1 MIARRGAAV
10 AIAPGHETASLS
22 KAQKTFNT
30 LVKQIEKRRERLGA
44 WDAVMPAF
52 QKKFVDALLP
62 LEQESTALRIKL
74 LHLLD
79 DAFLQKGLSKA
90 EQRTLSDLIA
100 DMAHDLMQVSDDATL
115 KVIYNRHVGSANVG
129 NAAAEPDPELT
140 KPEREPEP
148 QSQSQSPEDLDSL
161 SPDELAERMQAEL
174 DAQFERDMAAHAARE
189 AQRAKRK
196 KAPKQSAAQ
205 ARIEAEQ
212 AESSKSIREI
222 YRKLASAL
230 HPDRETDPREQERKT
245 VLMQRVNHAYAK
257 GNLLQLLELQL
268 EIEQIDRRAIDGL
281 SEARLTRYNGILEE
295 QIRELDQEIQHAE
308 NDFRRTYGIASST
321 KVAPDTVIRILTR
334 DIAGMQRSIHDLN
347 AGLREF
353 EDPDKVKDWLKDMK
367 RRPVSSR
374 FDDNPY

>member
-1 MIARRGAAV
+1 MTARRGAAV

-30 LVKQIEKRRERLGA
+30 LVKHIEKRRERLGA
-44 WDAVMPAF
+44 WEAVMPVF

-62 LEQESTALRIKL
+62 LEQEATALRIRL
-74 LHLLD
+74 IHLLD
-79 DAFLQKGLSKA
+79 DAFLRKGLSKA

-100 DMAHDLMQVSDDATL
+100 DMARDLLNVSDDAEL
-115 KVIYNRHVGSANVG
+115 KIIYDRHRASGNIGSAAVDR
-129 NAAAEPDPELT
+129 EPA
-140 KPEREPEP
+140 KPEPKLTPTPGME
-148 QSQSQSPEDLDSL
+148 SADDLDTL
-161 SPDELAERMQAEL
+161 SPDELADRMQAEL

-230 HPDRETDPREQERKT
+230 HPDRETDPAEQERKT

-257 GNLLQLLELQL
+257 ANLLQLLELQL

-295 QIRELDQEIQHAE
+295 QLRELDQEIQHVE
-308 NDFRRTYGIASST
+308 TDFRRTYGIASSV
-321 KVAPDTVIRILTR
+321 KVAPDTVVRMLTR
-334 DIAGMQRSIHDLN
+334 DIAGMQRGNQDLGV
-347 AGLREF
+347 ALREF
-353 EDPDKVKDWLKDMK
+353 EDPDKVRDWLKDMK
-367 RRPVSSR
+367 RRPASSR
-374 FDDNPY
+374 LDDDSF

>member
-1 MIARRGAAV
+1 MTARRGAAV

-100 DMAHDLMQVSDDATL
+100 DMARDLMQVSDDAAL
-115 KVIYNRHVGSANVG
+115 KVIYNRHVGSTNVG
-129 NAAAEPDPELT
+129 DAAAEAEAEPEPDF
-140 KPEREPEP
+140 EP
-148 QSQSQSPEDLDSL
+148 QSQPPEDLDAL
-161 SPDELAERMQAEL
+161 SPDELAERLQAEL

-196 KAPKQSAAQ
+196 KTPKQSAAQ

-212 AESSKSIREI
+212 AESNKSIREI

-295 QIRELDQEIQHAE
+295 QIRELDQEIQHVE

-321 KVAPDTVIRILTR
+321 KVAPDTVMRMLTR
-334 DIAGMQRSIHDLN
+334 DIAGMQRGNQDLGV
-347 AGLREF
+347 ALREF
-353 EDPDKVKDWLKDMK
+353 EDPDKVRDWLKDMK
-367 RRPVSSR
+367 RRPASAR
-374 FDDNPY
+374 FDDESF

>member
-1 MIARRGAAV
+1 MTARRGAAV

-22 KAQKTFNT
+22 KAQQAFNT
-30 LVKQIEKRRERLGA
+30 LVKHIEKRRERLGA
-44 WDAVMPAF
+44 WEAVMPAF
-52 QKKFVDALLP
+52 QKKFVDGLLP
-62 LEQESTALRIKL
+62 LEREATALRIRL
-74 LHLLD
+74 IHLLD

-100 DMAHDLMQVSDDATL
+100 DMARDLLNVSDDAAL
-115 KVIYNRHVGSANVG
+115 KVICRRHHASDDAG
-129 NAAAEPDPELT
+129 NAAADPEPM
-140 KPEREPEP
+140 KPEPEP
-148 QSQSQSPEDLDSL
+148 MPAMEPADDLDSL

-205 ARIEAEQ
+205 AKREAEQ

-295 QIRELDQEIQHAE
+295 QLRELDQEIRHVE
-308 NDFRRTYGIASST
+308 NDFRRTYGIASSV
-321 KVAPDTVIRILTR
+321 KVAPDTVIRMLTR
-334 DIAGMQRSIHDLN
+334 DIAGMQRGNQDLTV
-347 AGLREF
+347 ALREF
-353 EDPDKVKDWLKDMK
+353 EDPDYVRDWLKDMK

-374 FDDNPY
+374 FDDDSS

>member
-1 MIARRGAAV
+1 MTARRGAAV

-74 LHLLD
+74 IHLLD

-100 DMAHDLMQVSDDATL
+100 DMARDLMQVSDDAAL

-129 NAAAEPDPELT
+129 NAAAEPDPE
-140 KPEREPEP
+140 PDSEP
-148 QSQSQSPEDLDSL
+148 QSQSPEDLDAL
-161 SPDELAERMQAEL
+161 SPDELAERLQAEL

-295 QIRELDQEIQHAE
+295 QIRELDQEIQHVE

-321 KVAPDTVIRILTR
+321 KVAPDTVMRILTR
-334 DIAGMQRSIHDLN
+334 DIAGMQRGNQDL
-347 AGLREF
+347 AVALREF
-353 EDPDKVKDWLKDMK
+353 EDPDKVRDWLKDMK
-367 RRPVSSR
+367 RRPASSR
-374 FDDNPY
+374 FDDESF

>member
-1 MIARRGAAV
+1 MTARRGAAV
-10 AIAPGHETASLS
+10 AIAPGHEAASLS

-30 LVKQIEKRRERLGA
+30 LVEHIEKRRERLRA
-44 WDAVMPAF
+44 WEAVMPAF
-52 QKKFVDALLP
+52 QKKFVDGLLP
-62 LEQESTALRIKL
+62 LEQEATALRIRL
-74 LHLLD
+74 IHLLD
-79 DAFLQKGLSKA
+79 DTFLRKGLSKA

-100 DMAHDLMQVSDDATL
+100 DMARDVLHVSDDAALT
-115 KVIYNRHVGSANVG
+115 VVYNRHAESAHVGSA
-129 NAAAEPDPELT
+129 AAEPQP
-140 KPEREPEP
+140 KQPEPEP
-148 QSQSQSPEDLDSL
+148 PADLDSL

-196 KAPKQSAAQ
+196 KSPKQSAAQ

-230 HPDRETDPREQERKT
+230 HPDRETDPGEQQRKT
-245 VLMQRVNHAYAK
+245 ALMQRVNRAYEK

-268 EIEQIDRRAIDGL
+268 EIEQIDRCAIDGL

-295 QIRELDQEIQHAE
+295 QLRELDQEIQHVE

-321 KVAPDTVIRILTR
+321 KVAPDTVLRMLAH
-334 DIAGMQRSIHDLN
+334 DIAGMQRGNQDLTV
-347 AGLREF
+347 ALREF
-353 EDPDKVKDWLKDMK
+353 EDPDQVRDWLKDMK
-367 RRPVSSR
+367 RRPASSR
-374 FDDNPY
+374 FDDDSY

>member
-1 MIARRGAAV
+1 MTARRGAAV
-10 AIAPGHETASLS
+10 AIAPDHETASLS

-30 LVKQIEKRRERLGA
+30 LVKHIEKRRERLGA
-44 WDAVMPAF
+44 WEAVMPAF
-52 QKKFVDALLP
+52 QKKFVDGLLP
-62 LEQESTALRIKL
+62 LERESTSLRIKL
-74 LHLLD
+74 IHLLD
-79 DAFLQKGLSKA
+79 DAFLQKGWSKA

-100 DMAHDLMQVSDDATL
+100 DMARDLLQVSDDATL
-115 KVIYNRHVGSANVG
+115 KVIYNRHVASGDVGSAT
-129 NAAAEPDPELT
+129 P
-140 KPEREPEP
+140 EPEP
-148 QSQSQSPEDLDSL
+148 AKAGRTPEPEPPEDLDAL

-212 AESSKSIREI
+212 AESNKSIREI

-230 HPDRETDPREQERKT
+230 HPDRETDPQEQQRKT
-245 VLMQRVNHAYAK
+245 ALMQRVNRAYEK

-281 SEARLTRYNGILEE
+281 GEARLTRYNGILEE
-295 QIRELDQEIQHAE
+295 QLRELDQEIQHVE

-321 KVAPDTVIRILTR
+321 KVAPDTVLRMLAR
-334 DIAGMQRSIHDLN
+334 DIAGMQHSNQDL
-347 AGLREF
+347 AVALREF
-353 EDPDKVKDWLKDMK
+353 GDPDNVRDWLKDMK
-367 RRPVSSR
+367 RRPASSR
-374 FDDNPY
+374 FDDDAY

>member
-1 MIARRGAAV
+1 MTARRGAAV

-22 KAQKTFNT
+22 KAQQTFNT

-44 WDAVMPAF
+44 WEAVMPAF
-52 QKKFVDALLP
+52 QKKFVDGLLP
-62 LEQESTALRIKL
+62 LEQEATALRIRL
-74 LHLLD
+74 IHLLD

-100 DMAHDLMQVSDDATL
+100 DMAGDLLNVSDDAAL
-115 KVIYNRHVGSANVG
+115 KVIYNRHAVSRDGG
-129 NAAAEPDPELT
+129 GAAAAPETAKPEQEPDPEQ
-140 KPEREPEP
+140 PENV
-148 QSQSQSPEDLDSL
+148 DAL

-189 AQRAKRK
+189 AQRTKRK

-212 AESSKSIREI
+212 AESNKSIREI

-230 HPDRETDPREQERKT
+230 HPDRETDPQEQQRKT
-245 VLMQRVNHAYAK
+245 VLMQRVNRAYEK

-281 SEARLTRYNGILEE
+281 GEARLTRYNGILEE
-295 QIRELDQEIQHAE
+295 QLRELDQEIVHVE

-321 KVAPDTVIRILTR
+321 KVAPDTVLRMLAR
-334 DIAGMQRSIHDLN
+334 DIAGTQRSNQDLSV
-347 AGLREF
+347 ALREF
-353 EDPDKVKDWLKDMK
+353 EDPDQVRRWLKDMK
-367 RRPVSSR
+367 RRPASSR
-374 FDDNPY
+374 FDDDSY

>member
-1 MIARRGAAV
+1 MTARRGAAV

-30 LVKQIEKRRERLGA
+30 LVKHIEKRRERLGA
-44 WDAVMPAF
+44 WEAVMPAF

-62 LEQESTALRIKL
+62 LEQEATGLRIRL
-74 LHLLD
+74 IHLLD

-90 EQRTLSDLIA
+90 EQRTLSELIA
-100 DMAHDLMQVSDDATL
+100 DMAGDLLNVNDDPAL
-115 KVIYNRHVGSANVG
+115 KVIYNRHAGSDRAG
-129 NAAAEPDPELT
+129 NATAAPEPT
-140 KPEREPEP
+140 KPKWESE
-148 QSQSQSPEDLDSL
+148 SQPPEDLDSL

-205 ARIEAEQ
+205 ARIEADR

-230 HPDRETDPREQERKT
+230 HPDRETDPQEQQRKT
-245 VLMQRVNHAYAK
+245 VLMQRVNRAYEK

-268 EIEQIDRRAIDGL
+268 EIEQIDRRVIDGL
-281 SEARLTRYNGILEE
+281 GEARLTRYNGILEE
-295 QIRELDQEIQHAE
+295 QLRELDQEIVHVE
-308 NDFRRTYGIASST
+308 NDFRGTYGIAPST
-321 KVAPDTVIRILTR
+321 KVAPDTVLRMLTR
-334 DIAGMQRSIHDLN
+334 DIAGMQRSNQDL
-347 AGLREF
+347 AIALREF
-353 EDPDKVKDWLKDMK
+353 EDPDNVRSWLKDMK
-367 RRPVSSR
+367 RRPASSR
-374 FDDNPY
+374 FDDEPF

>member
-1 MIARRGAAV
+1 MTARRGAAV

-74 LHLLD
+74 IHLLD

-100 DMAHDLMQVSDDATL
+100 DMARDLMQVSDDAAL
-115 KVIYNRHVGSANVG
+115 KVIYNRHVGSGNVG
-129 NAAAEPDPELT
+129 NVAAEAEADF
-140 KPEREPEP
+140 EP
-148 QSQSQSPEDLDSL
+148 QSQSPEDLDSL
-161 SPDELAERMQAEL
+161 SPDELAERLQAEL

-212 AESSKSIREI
+212 AESNKSIREI

-295 QIRELDQEIQHAE
+295 QIRELDQEIQHVE

-321 KVAPDTVIRILTR
+321 KVAPDTVMRILTR
-334 DIAGMQRSIHDLN
+334 DIAGMQRGNQDL
-347 AGLREF
+347 AVALREF
-353 EDPDKVKDWLKDMK
+353 EDPDKVRDWLKDMK
-367 RRPVSSR
+367 RRPASSR
-374 FDDNPY
+374 FDDESF

>member
-1 MIARRGAAV
+1 MTARRGAAV

-30 LVKQIEKRRERLGA
+30 LVKRIETRRERLGA
-44 WDAVMPAF
+44 WEAVVPAF

-62 LEQESTALRIKL
+62 LEQEATALRIRL
-74 LHLLD
+74 IHLLD

-90 EQRTLSDLIA
+90 AQRTLSDLIA
-100 DMAHDLMQVSDDATL
+100 DMARDLLTVSDDAALT
-115 KVIYNRHVGSANVG
+115 VIYNRHRAFDDAG
-129 NAAAEPDPELT
+129 NAAADPEPM
-140 KPEREPEP
+140 KREPMPMPAMEP
-148 QSQSQSPEDLDSL
+148 ADDLDTL

-205 ARIEAEQ
+205 ARIAAEQ

-295 QIRELDQEIQHAE
+295 QLRELDQEIQHVE
-308 NDFRRTYGIASST
+308 TSFRRTYGIASST

-347 AGLREF
+347 AALREF
-353 EDPDKVKDWLKDMK
+353 DDPGKVKDWLKDMK
-367 RRPVSSR
+367 RRPPSSR
-374 FDDNPY
+374 FDDNP

>member
-1 MIARRGAAV
+1 MTARRGAAV

-30 LVKQIEKRRERLGA
+30 LVKQIEKRREHLGA
-44 WDAVMPAF
+44 WEAVMPAF

-74 LHLLD
+74 IHLLD

-100 DMAHDLMQVSDDATL
+100 DMVRDLMQVSDDATL
-115 KVIYNRHVGSANVG
+115 KIIYNRHVGSANVG

-148 QSQSQSPEDLDSL
+148 QSQSPEDLDSL

-205 ARIEAEQ
+205 ARLEAEQ

-295 QIRELDQEIQHAE
+295 QLRELDQEIQHVE

-334 DIAGMQRSIHDLN
+334 DIAGMQRGNQDL
-347 AGLREF
+347 AVALREF

-367 RRPVSSR
+367 RRPASSR

>member
-1 MIARRGAAV
+1 MTARRGAAV

-30 LVKQIEKRRERLGA
+30 LVKHIEKRRERLGA
-44 WDAVMPAF
+44 WEAVMPAF

-62 LEQESTALRIKL
+62 LEQEATALRIRL
-74 LHLLD
+74 IHLLD
-79 DAFLQKGLSKA
+79 DTFLQKGLSKA

-100 DMAHDLMQVSDDATL
+100 DMARDLLNVSGDAAL
-115 KVIYNRHVGSANVG
+115 KIIYNRHAESGQVG
-129 NAAAEPDPELT
+129 NAAAEPEPTET
-140 KPEREPEP
+140 AREPQP
-148 QSQSQSPEDLDSL
+148 QSRPADDLDLL

-205 ARIEAEQ
+205 ARVEAEQ

-230 HPDRETDPREQERKT
+230 HPDRETDPLEQQRKT
-245 VLMQRVNHAYAK
+245 VLMQRVNRAYEK

-295 QIRELDQEIQHAE
+295 QLRELDQEIQHVE
-308 NDFRRTYGIASST
+308 NDFRRTYGIASSN
-321 KVAPDTVIRILTR
+321 KVAPDTVLRMLAR
-334 DIAGMQRSIHDLN
+334 DIAGMQRSNQDL
-347 AGLREF
+347 AVALREF
-353 EDPDKVKDWLKDMK
+353 EDPDQVRSWLKDMK
-367 RRPVSSR
+367 RRSASSR
-374 FDDNPY
+374 FDEDSY

>member
-1 MIARRGAAV
+1 MTARRGAAV

-22 KAQKTFNT
+22 KAQQTFNT
-30 LVKQIEKRRERLGA
+30 LVKQIEARRERLGA
-44 WDAVMPAF
+44 WEAAMPAF
-52 QKKFVDALLP
+52 QKKFVDGLLP
-62 LEQESTALRIKL
+62 LEQAATTLRIRL
-74 LHLLD
+74 IHLLD
-79 DAFLQKGLSKA
+79 DAFLRKGLSKA

-100 DMAHDLMQVSDDATL
+100 DMARDLLDVSDDAAL
-115 KVIYNRHVGSANVG
+115 KIIYNRHCTSGDDDHAAAAPARTKPEPEPHS
-129 NAAAEPDPELT
+129 AAEPPD
-140 KPEREPEP
+140 
-148 QSQSQSPEDLDSL
+148 DLDSL

-205 ARIEAEQ
+205 ARIEAER

-230 HPDRETDPREQERKT
+230 HPDRETDPHEQQRKT
-245 VLMQRVNHAYAK
+245 VLMQRVNRAYEK

-281 SEARLTRYNGILEE
+281 GEARLARYNGILEE
-295 QIRELDQEIQHAE
+295 QLRELDREIVHVE

-321 KVAPDTVIRILTR
+321 KIAPDTVMRMLAR
-334 DIAGMQRSIHDLN
+334 DIAGMQRSNQDLTV
-347 AGLREF
+347 ALREF
-353 EDPDKVKDWLKDMK
+353 EDPDQVRNWLKDMK
-367 RRPVSSR
+367 RRPAASR
-374 FDDNPY
+374 FADDSY

>member
-1 MIARRGAAV
+1 MTARRGAAV

-22 KAQKTFNT
+22 KAQNTFNT

-100 DMAHDLMQVSDDATL
+100 DMARDLMQVSDDAAL
-115 KVIYNRHVGSANVG
+115 KVIYNRHVGSGNVG
-129 NAAAEPDPELT
+129 NAAAKPVPEPT

-148 QSQSQSPEDLDSL
+148 QSQQQPSEDLDSL

-205 ARIEAEQ
+205 ARKEAEQ

-281 SEARLTRYNGILEE
+281 SEALLARYNGILEE
-295 QIRELDQEIQHAE
+295 QIRELDQEIQHVE

-321 KVAPDTVIRILTR
+321 KVAPDTVMRILTR
-334 DIAGMQRSIHDLN
+334 DIAGMQRGNQDLGV
-347 AGLREF
+347 ALREF
-353 EDPDKVKDWLKDMK
+353 EDPDKVRDWLKDMK
-367 RRPVSSR
+367 RRPASSR
-374 FDDNPY
+374 FDESF

>member
-1 MIARRGAAV
+1 MTARRGAAV

-22 KAQKTFNT
+22 KAQNTFNT

-100 DMAHDLMQVSDDATL
+100 DMARDLMQVSDDAAL
-115 KVIYNRHVGSANVG
+115 KVIYNRHVGSGNVG
-129 NAAAEPDPELT
+129 NAAAKPVPEPT

-148 QSQSQSPEDLDSL
+148 QSQQQPSEDLDSL

-268 EIEQIDRRAIDGL
+268 EIEQIDRRAIDSL
-281 SEARLTRYNGILEE
+281 SEARLARYNGILEE
-295 QIRELDQEIQHAE
+295 QIRELDQEIQHVE

-321 KVAPDTVIRILTR
+321 KVAPDTVMRILTR
-334 DIAGMQRSIHDLN
+334 DIAGMQRGNQDLGV
-347 AGLREF
+347 ALREF
-353 EDPDKVKDWLKDMK
+353 EDPDKVRHWLKDMK
-367 RRPVSSR
+367 RRPASSR
-374 FDDNPY
+374 FDESF

>member
-1 MIARRGAAV
+1 MTARRGAAV

-90 EQRTLSDLIA
+90 EQRTLSDLIV
-100 DMAHDLMQVSDDATL
+100 DMARDLMQVSDHAAL
-115 KVIYNRHVGSANVG
+115 KVIYNRHVGSGNVG
-129 NAAAEPDPELT
+129 NAAAEPDPEPT
-140 KPEREPEP
+140 KPEREPDP
-148 QSQSQSPEDLDSL
+148 QSPEDLDAL
-161 SPDELAERMQAEL
+161 SPDELAERLQAEL

-196 KAPKQSAAQ
+196 KAPRQSAAQ

-212 AESSKSIREI
+212 AESNKSIREI

-295 QIRELDQEIQHAE
+295 QIRELDQEIQHVE

-321 KVAPDTVIRILTR
+321 KVAPDTVMRILTR
-334 DIAGMQRSIHDLN
+334 DTAGMQRGNQDL
-347 AGLREF
+347 AVALREF
-353 EDPDKVKDWLKDMK
+353 EDPDKVRDWLKDMK
-367 RRPVSSR
+367 RRPASSR
-374 FDDNPY
+374 FDDDSF

>member
-1 MIARRGAAV
+1 MTARRGAAV

-62 LEQESTALRIKL
+62 LERESTALRIKL

-100 DMAHDLMQVSDDATL
+100 DMARDLMQVSDDAAL
-115 KVIYNRHVGSANVG
+115 KVIYNRHVGSAKVG
-129 NAAAEPDPELT
+129 NAAAEP
-140 KPEREPEP
+140 KPEP

-161 SPDELAERMQAEL
+161 SPDELAERLQAEL

-212 AESSKSIREI
+212 AESNKSIREI

-281 SEARLTRYNGILEE
+281 SEVRLTRYNGILEE
-295 QIRELDQEIQHAE
+295 QIRELDQEIQHVE

-321 KVAPDTVIRILTR
+321 KVAPDTVMRILTR
-334 DIAGMQRSIHDLN
+334 DIAGMQRGNQDL
-347 AGLREF
+347 AVALREF
-353 EDPDKVKDWLKDMK
+353 EDPDKVRDWLKDMK
-367 RRPVSSR
+367 RRPASSR
-374 FDDNPY
+374 FDDESF